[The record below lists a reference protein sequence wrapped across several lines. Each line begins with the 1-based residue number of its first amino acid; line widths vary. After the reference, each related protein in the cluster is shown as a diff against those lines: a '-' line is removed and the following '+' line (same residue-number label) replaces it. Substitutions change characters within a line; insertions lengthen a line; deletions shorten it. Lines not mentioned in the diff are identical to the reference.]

1 MGLDADFEFTGQDW
15 QEMWTDPNR
24 ADGQPVGGGLS
35 QHQAGGLRASQ
46 QVLSPPQHLGLRE
59 ARGALCS
66 SPHKVPAT
74 GDFPGCPMAKD
85 QVSSFLP
92 PTLPQD
98 LLCPGG
104 GGRRVYVHLTAG
116 QSL

>member
-24 ADGQPVGGGLS
+24 ADSQPVGGGLS
-35 QHQAGGLRASQ
+35 QHQAGRLRASQ

-59 ARGALCS
+59 ARGALCT
-66 SPHKVPAT
+66 A
-74 GDFPGCPMAKD
+74 

-92 PTLPQD
+92 PFPRIF
-98 LLCPGG
+98 CARGVGG
-104 GGRRVYVHLTAG
+104 GGYMFT
-116 QSL
+116 SLQGNLSEGRNWALNGFGSP